1 MQFQV
6 CESDDSCQPGAQYT
20 NPRVVVEEHHGA
32 PLLNCS
38 GLVLVRQLIERL
50 GVARAID
57 AGVRVLQRCK
67 WYRESDHILTLIYS
81 MISGGSRLQD
91 VNRLGQDDA
100 LKRVLGSDR
109 IPHAT
114 TIGKFL
120 WRFGDDQQ
128 DKQRQGLAEL
138 RDTTEAVQQEAFG
151 MLPRERRKVATLDW
165 DSSIHEVYGQ
175 KKEGADFAYDN
186 TWSYSALYGTLAETG
201 DVLYLGLREGY
212 RHTSY
217 GTKEVLPGTI
227 ERVSKHFRQ
236 VRMRADSGYYSQALV
251 NICEQR
257 GVEFFIVA
265 KQHRNLMNAVRE
277 IPESHWKSFADRD
290 LQADDRRR
298 RRRRRANLKRK
309 IAIRR
314 KPNSRF
320 KGAPEIAGMMFK
332 PKSWNK
338 ARRYVI
344 KRTPIVDKDDQQLYL
359 DDGLRRYVYWI
370 VVNNSKRSNEQVLRI
385 AQGRGNQENLIKD
398 FKYGLGLAHIPTGS
412 LAANQAYFMIA
423 ALAWNLKTW
432 MLNLLHLGDGAV
444 MRFQRFRYQW
454 IWQAGTVA
462 KSGRNTVVLKLP
474 AGEYF
479 QRFGVALARLAT
491 L

>member
-6 CESDDSCQPGAQYT
+6 RESDDSCQPGGQYR
-20 NPRVVVEEHHGA
+20 NPRVVVQEHHGA
-32 PLLNCS
+32 PLLNWS

-57 AGVRVLQRCK
+57 AGVRVLRRCR

-81 MISGGSRLQD
+81 MLSGGSKLQD
-91 VNRLGQDDA
+91 INRLGQDGA

-128 DKQRQGLAEL
+128 DQQRQGLAEL
-138 RDTTEAVQQEAFG
+138 RETTAAVQQDAFG
-151 MLPRERRKVATLDW
+151 LLARERRKVATLDW
-165 DSSIHEVYGQ
+165 DSSIHEGYGQ

-186 TWSYSALYGTLAETG
+186 TWSYSALYATLAETG

-236 VRMRADSGYYSQALV
+236 VRMRADSGYYSQALAK
-251 NICEQR
+251 ICEER

-277 IPESHWKSFADRD
+277 IAESHWKSLADSNLHKGRSGPAATQAAREPETEDNEAAQAQLPVQRSAGNSLHDVQAKELEESTPIRD
-290 LQADDRRR
+290 QTDADHRQGRPAIVPG
-298 RRRRRANLKRK
+298 RRA
-309 IAIRR
+309 
-314 KPNSRF
+314 
-320 KGAPEIAGMMFK
+320 
-332 PKSWNK
+332 
-338 ARRYVI
+338 
-344 KRTPIVDKDDQQLYL
+344 TPVPLLNRGEQLEAQQ
-359 DDGLRRYVYWI
+359 R
-370 VVNNSKRSNEQVLRI
+370 
-385 AQGRGNQENLIKD
+385 A
-398 FKYGLGLAHIPTGS
+398 
-412 LAANQAYFMIA
+412 
-423 ALAWNLKTW
+423 
-432 MLNLLHLGDGAV
+432 
-444 MRFQRFRYQW
+444 
-454 IWQAGTVA
+454 
-462 KSGRNTVVLKLP
+462 
-474 AGEYF
+474 
-479 QRFGVALARLAT
+479 GVANRAGAWQPGELDQGLVRPAKGWRVQRGIDPPG
-491 L
+491 

>member
-20 NPRVVVEEHHGA
+20 NPRVVVQEHHGA

-50 GVARAID
+50 GVASAID
-57 AGVRVLQRCK
+57 AGVRVLRRCK
-67 WYRESDHILTLIYS
+67 WYRESDHILTLIFS
-81 MISGGSRLQD
+81 MFSGGNKLQD

-120 WRFGDDQQ
+120 WRFGNDQQ

-138 RDTTEAVQQEAFG
+138 RDTTAAIQQDAFA

-251 NICEQR
+251 KICEQR
-257 GVEFFIVA
+257 EVEFFIVA

-277 IPESHWKSFADRD
+277 IQDSNWKSFAGSD
-290 LQADDRRR
+290 LQAGDRGPAAAPAASEPETEDSDTAQTQLPVQRSAGDSRHDVQAKKLEQSTPLRDQTDADRRQGR
-298 RRRRRANLKRK
+298 PAIVPGRRA
-309 IAIRR
+309 
-314 KPNSRF
+314 
-320 KGAPEIAGMMFK
+320 APVRVLDRGEQLEA
-332 PKSWNK
+332 
-338 ARRYVI
+338 
-344 KRTPIVDKDDQQLYL
+344 QQ
-359 DDGLRRYVYWI
+359 R
-370 VVNNSKRSNEQVLRI
+370 
-385 AQGRGNQENLIKD
+385 A
-398 FKYGLGLAHIPTGS
+398 
-412 LAANQAYFMIA
+412 
-423 ALAWNLKTW
+423 
-432 MLNLLHLGDGAV
+432 
-444 MRFQRFRYQW
+444 
-454 IWQAGTVA
+454 
-462 KSGRNTVVLKLP
+462 
-474 AGEYF
+474 
-479 QRFGVALARLAT
+479 GVANRAGAWQPGEPD
-491 L
+491 

>member
-1 MQFQV
+1 M
-6 CESDDSCQPGAQYT
+6 
-20 NPRVVVEEHHGA
+20 
-32 PLLNCS
+32 
-38 GLVLVRQLIERL
+38 RQLIERL
-50 GVARAID
+50 GVASAID
-57 AGVRVLQRCK
+57 AGVRVLRRCK
-67 WYRESDHILTLIYS
+67 WYRESDHILTLIFS
-81 MISGGSRLQD
+81 MISGGNKLQD

-138 RDTTEAVQQEAFG
+138 RDTTAAIQQDAFA

-251 NICEQR
+251 KICEQR
-257 GVEFFIVA
+257 EVEFFIVA

-277 IPESHWKSFADRD
+277 IQDSNWKSFADSD
-290 LQADDRRR
+290 LQAPDRGRRR
-298 RRRRRANLKRK
+298 RPAASEPETQDSATAQTQLPVQRSAGDSRHDVQAEKLEQSTPVRDQTDADRRQGRPAIVSGRRA
-309 IAIRR
+309 
-314 KPNSRF
+314 
-320 KGAPEIAGMMFK
+320 APVRVLDRGEQLEA
-332 PKSWNK
+332 
-338 ARRYVI
+338 
-344 KRTPIVDKDDQQLYL
+344 QQ
-359 DDGLRRYVYWI
+359 R
-370 VVNNSKRSNEQVLRI
+370 
-385 AQGRGNQENLIKD
+385 A
-398 FKYGLGLAHIPTGS
+398 
-412 LAANQAYFMIA
+412 
-423 ALAWNLKTW
+423 
-432 MLNLLHLGDGAV
+432 
-444 MRFQRFRYQW
+444 
-454 IWQAGTVA
+454 
-462 KSGRNTVVLKLP
+462 
-474 AGEYF
+474 
-479 QRFGVALARLAT
+479 GVANRAGAWQPGELDQGLVRPAKAGAFSGG
-491 L
+491 

>member
-1 MQFQV
+1 M
-6 CESDDSCQPGAQYT
+6 
-20 NPRVVVEEHHGA
+20 
-32 PLLNCS
+32 
-38 GLVLVRQLIERL
+38 
-50 GVARAID
+50 
-57 AGVRVLQRCK
+57 
-67 WYRESDHILTLIYS
+67 
-81 MISGGSRLQD
+81 
-91 VNRLGQDDA
+91 
-100 LKRVLGSDR
+100 
-109 IPHAT
+109 
-114 TIGKFL
+114 
-120 WRFGDDQQ
+120 
-128 DKQRQGLAEL
+128 
-138 RDTTEAVQQEAFG
+138 
-151 MLPRERRKVATLDW
+151 
-165 DSSIHEVYGQ
+165 YGQ

-251 NICEQR
+251 KICEQR
-257 GVEFFIVA
+257 EVEFFIVA

-277 IPESHWKSFADRD
+277 IQDSNWKSFAGSD
-290 LQADDRRR
+290 LQAGDQGRR

-320 KGAPEIAGMMFK
+320 KGAPEVAGMMFK

-370 VVNNSKRSNEQVLRI
+370 VVSNSKRSNEQVLRI
-385 AQGRGNQENLIKD
+385 AQGRGNQEN
-398 FKYGLGLAHIPTGS
+398 FQGLQVRARPGPYTHRLAGGES
-412 LAANQAYFMIA
+412 S
-423 ALAWNLKTW
+423 
-432 MLNLLHLGDGAV
+432 LLHDRGTGLEPEDVAVESAGPRGWRGDAFPALSVSVDLASRGGSDERPQYGRAEA
-444 MRFQRFRYQW
+444 
-454 IWQAGTVA
+454 AG
-462 KSGRNTVVLKLP
+462 G
-474 AGEYF
+474 
-479 QRFGVALARLAT
+479 
-491 L
+491 

>member
-20 NPRVVVEEHHGA
+20 NPRVVVQEHHGA

-50 GVARAID
+50 GVASAID
-57 AGVRVLQRCK
+57 AGVRVLRRCK
-67 WYRESDHILTLIYS
+67 WYRESDHILTLIFS
-81 MISGGSRLQD
+81 MFSGGNKLQD

-120 WRFGDDQQ
+120 WRFGNDQQ

-138 RDTTEAVQQEAFG
+138 RDTTAAIQQDAFA

-251 NICEQR
+251 KICEQR
-257 GVEFFIVA
+257 EVEFFIVA

-277 IPESHWKSFADRD
+277 IQDSNWKSFAGSD
-290 LQADDRRR
+290 LQASRSGPTAAPAASEPETEDCDTAQTQLPVQRSAGSSRHDVQAKKLEQSTPLRDQTDADRRQGR
-298 RRRRRANLKRK
+298 PAIVSGRRA
-309 IAIRR
+309 
-314 KPNSRF
+314 
-320 KGAPEIAGMMFK
+320 APVRLLDRGEQLEA
-332 PKSWNK
+332 
-338 ARRYVI
+338 
-344 KRTPIVDKDDQQLYL
+344 QQ
-359 DDGLRRYVYWI
+359 R
-370 VVNNSKRSNEQVLRI
+370 
-385 AQGRGNQENLIKD
+385 A
-398 FKYGLGLAHIPTGS
+398 
-412 LAANQAYFMIA
+412 
-423 ALAWNLKTW
+423 
-432 MLNLLHLGDGAV
+432 
-444 MRFQRFRYQW
+444 
-454 IWQAGTVA
+454 
-462 KSGRNTVVLKLP
+462 
-474 AGEYF
+474 
-479 QRFGVALARLAT
+479 GVANRAGAWQPGELDQGLVRPAKAGAFSGG
-491 L
+491 